1 MCIVCQNAPT
11 MMTAL
16 AGGGLVIR
24 TAIRRARGTRAVAQV
39 GSQRGD
45 ERTMTITAVPA
56 RTLMRP

>member
-1 MCIVCQNAPT
+1 MCIVCQNTPT

-24 TAIRRARGTRAVAQV
+24 TAIRRARGTRAVVQV

-45 ERTMTITAVPA
+45 ERTVTATAVPA

>member
-16 AGGGLVIR
+16 
-24 TAIRRARGTRAVAQV
+24 AIRRARGTRAVAQV